1 MSLYTSL
8 PECSI
13 SFLQHVCYNSE
24 SDVLLMLFLPAIKYS
39 HYFKWWL
46 FHWDTCFYWQY
57 HNETNRKR
65 MDDCHVSAYK
75 RVFNSVL
82 VHTDTISFYTIHNTV
97 KNTPEV
103 NTLYRTL
110 DHVSCVP
117 ICGLLNLNH
126 QHYRHMS
133 ELLSCNNV
141 QCCITFH
148 QQNTG
153 SRQLC
158 SSNHWQSSWRLDE
171 TFKLSADQQVHM
183 PWFCFDST

>member
-1 MSLYTSL
+1 M
-8 PECSI
+8 
-13 SFLQHVCYNSE
+13 
-24 SDVLLMLFLPAIKYS
+24 
-39 HYFKWWL
+39 
-46 FHWDTCFYWQY
+46 
-57 HNETNRKR
+57 
-65 MDDCHVSAYK
+65 
-75 RVFNSVL
+75 L

-110 DHVSCVP
+110 GHVSCVP

-133 ELLSCNNV
+133 EFLSCNNV

-148 QQNTG
+148 QPNTG

-158 SSNHWQSSWRLDE
+158 SSNHWQSSWRLWMKPSSSQQSNKQE
-171 TFKLSADQQVHM
+171 CELQLNICTVFSFNADLNANQLNQFLTQLTEWYLLTIHTM
-183 PWFCFDST
+183 KP